1 VTEKNLNEEE
11 LTREETAETAER
23 LEELARELC
32 DEIGNVYVGN
42 KTIRL
47 SPPETVAYEIG
58 VRERSSLL
66 RGNHEMVTIKMGWKP
81 ETSE

>member
-1 VTEKNLNEEE
+1 MAEKNLNEEE
-11 LTREETAETAER
+11 LTREETAER
-23 LEELARELC
+23 LEEVARELR
-32 DEIGNVYVGN
+32 EGTGNVHVGN

-47 SPPETVAYEIG
+47 SPPETIAYEIG

-66 RGNHEMVTIKMGWKP
+66 RGNYETVTIKLDWKP